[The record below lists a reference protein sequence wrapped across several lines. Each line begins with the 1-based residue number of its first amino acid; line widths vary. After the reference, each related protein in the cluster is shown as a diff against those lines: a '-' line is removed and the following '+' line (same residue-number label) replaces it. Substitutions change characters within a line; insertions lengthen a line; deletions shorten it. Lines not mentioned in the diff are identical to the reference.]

1 MPRYAT
7 LAAIAVFCAALPYL
21 GILPGWTPAL
31 ATLTAFMA
39 LSLIGLNL
47 IFGVTGML
55 ALGQAA
61 FVALPGYAA
70 GILQAHG
77 VPGLVA
83 IPIGVLIAVLI
94 ARLIAEIFIRLPGIY
109 FAIGTLGFAFV
120 VEGLARA
127 FPSITG
133 GASGLVLIPPVAL
146 GRAGWYALAV
156 VSVACGALVYALLVR
171 DRFLR
176 TLKLVRNDELA
187 AQVLG
192 VDVARVKVRVF
203 TIGSA
208 FSAAG
213 GVLLAYYVQVLA
225 PEGGGVNASLEQLA
239 MVIIGGSGSVLGP
252 LLGAAA
258 VQWLFAVAGGADRYE
273 LLVYGL
279 GFFLVVLFAPAG
291 IMGALRKLPLRFLAA
306 DRAPPDAPLAA
317 RPSPAAG
324 RCSGAKTPAAR
335 DGVCLA
341 VEGLTKNFGGLAAV
355 ADVGFEVRFGQ
366 VVALIGPNGA
376 GKSTLFNLI
385 SGIEPPTAGRVLL
398 EGREMTDASIHSRA
412 GSIGRSFQVP
422 RLVPE
427 MTALENVVARL
438 DHLPLALDEAERR
451 RLARQQLAT
460 FGLDALADRPVR
472 EIGLGYHKLI
482 ELARASAGRPS
493 LLLLDE
499 PAVGLTG
506 EEVERLTRALER
518 LRREGAAILVVEHNV
533 EFVATIADELVV
545 LDSGRLIARGAP
557 RSVIADPKV
566 QDAYFGVL
574 A

>member
-1 MPRYAT
+1 MTPR
-7 LAAIAVFCAALPYL
+7 AIILTIVAVFCAVLPYL
-21 GILPGWTPAL
+21 GVLPEWTPAL
-31 ATLTAFMA
+31 ATVTAFMA

-70 GILQAHG
+70 GILQKFG
-77 VPGLVA
+77 VPGALA
-83 IPIGVLIAVLI
+83 IPVGVVIAVLV

-120 VEGLARA
+120 IEGLARA

-133 GASGLVLIPPVAL
+133 GASGLVLEPPVNP
-146 GRAGWYALAV
+146 GRLGWYIIAV
-156 VSVACGALVYALLVR
+156 TAVAAGVAVYAVLVR
-171 DRFLR
+171 GRFLR
-176 TLKLVRNDELA
+176 TLRLVRSDELA

-192 VDVARVKVRVF
+192 VDVARLKVRVF

-208 FSAAG
+208 FSAVG

-239 MVIIGGSGSVLGP
+239 MVIIGGSGSAIGP
-252 LLGAAA
+252 LLGAAV

-279 GFFLVVLFAPAG
+279 GFFLVVLFVPAG
-291 IMGALRKLPLRFLAA
+291 IAGALRKLPLGRPIDGAA
-306 DRAPPDAPLAA
+306 LKAGRPVDAAPSATSCSGPK
-317 RPSPAAG
+317 PAAG
-324 RCSGAKTPAAR
+324 R

-341 VEGLTKNFGGLAAV
+341 IEGLTKNFGGLIAV
-355 ADVGFEVRFGQ
+355 QDVGFEVRFGQ

-385 SGIEPPTAGRVLL
+385 SGIEAPSSGRALL
-398 EGREMTDASIHSRA
+398 DGADVTGMPIHGRAA
-412 GSIGRSFQVP
+412 AIGRSFQVP

-427 MTALENVVARL
+427 LTALENVMARL
-438 DHLPLALDEAERR
+438 DHLPGQGDETERR
-451 RLARQQLAT
+451 RLARAQLST

-482 ELARASAGRPS
+482 ELARASAGRPA
-493 LLLLDE
+493 LLMLDE
-499 PAVGLTG
+499 PAVGLTR
-506 EEVERLTRALER
+506 EEVDGLTRALVR
-518 LRREGAAILVVEHNV
+518 LRREGAAILLVEHNV

-557 RSVIADPKV
+557 KAVIADQRV
-566 QDAYFGVL
+566 QDAYFGALV
-574 A
+574 